1 MRKSSRKGFASWGLL
16 WGGVC
21 GDFGGVWWIG
31 IISEGSGLVGVATLD
46 PTNTLDP
53 TKSLDRNRISLTAT
67 RSLTGPRT
75 SSGILL
81 GEMYTSFAAALVD
94 TWIVGGD

>member
-31 IISEGSGLVGVATLD
+31 IISKDSGLVGVATLD
-46 PTNTLDP
+46 PT
-53 TKSLDRNRISLTAT
+53 KSLDRNIISLTAT
-67 RSLTGPRT
+67 RSLTGRRA
-75 SSGILL
+75 SNGILL
-81 GEMYTSFAAALVD
+81 GEMCGMYTSLAAALVD
-94 TWIVGGD
+94 TCIVGGD